1 MQRIFARLTGLVSI
15 LLLFTFI
22 PIFFAALRLYQIP
35 MGLLPQD
42 AIKFEAVPWSLF
54 FHALGGLLFGLL
66 GPLQFAGALKLRFG
80 RLHRISGRVFVAAGI
95 LLGLSSLRLVTTFPD
110 ATTWVVVS
118 ARAVGGLG
126 LILALILALHAI
138 AKRRVD
144 VHRAWMIRA
153 YAIGMGSATLV
164 AFIQLPVFLI
174 TGEPLQGYAADLIF
188 VASWAIN
195 LGIAEWV
202 IRHIGAKAKQA
213 LLSP

>member
-1 MQRIFARLTGLVSI
+1 MQRFFARPTGLVSI
-15 LLLFTFI
+15 LLFFTLI
-22 PIFFAALRLYQIP
+22 PIFFAGLRMYQIP

-42 AIKFEAVPWSLF
+42 AIKFDAVPWSLF

-66 GPLQFAGALKLRFG
+66 GPLQFANALKLRFG

-138 AKRRVD
+138 AKRHVD
-144 VHRAWMIRA
+144 AHRAWMIRA

-164 AFIQLPVFLI
+164 AFIQLPIFLI
-174 TGEPLQGYAADLIF
+174 RGQPLEGYAADLLF

-195 LGIAEWV
+195 LAIAEAV
-202 IRHIGAKAKQA
+202 IRHIGTKAT
-213 LLSP
+213 LPVISP